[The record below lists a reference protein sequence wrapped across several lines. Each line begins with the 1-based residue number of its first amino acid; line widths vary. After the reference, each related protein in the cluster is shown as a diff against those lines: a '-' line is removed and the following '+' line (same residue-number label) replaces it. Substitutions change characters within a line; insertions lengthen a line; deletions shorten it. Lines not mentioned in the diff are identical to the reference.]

1 MKKQSEFKGFSEKSL
16 AFLAGMRENNE
27 HEWYEAHK
35 DEYVKYVQEPMK
47 ALSFE
52 LSDAMLSV
60 DEYFVTGG
68 RTVSRIRRDTR
79 FSRNKLPYK
88 SVSWLVFKRPNKDW
102 ISLPAF
108 FFELNPE
115 GYMYGMGFYSA
126 EPSTMKSFRNIIDSQ
141 RKRFDEAVDFYYTD
155 KTQPFTLVGDKYKR
169 ILDAS
174 KDERTMDWYQRK
186 NLCLLAERPVE
197 PVLFNSSLAGTL
209 LEDFFRAAPLYRLFL
224 EASRTPAE

>member
-1 MKKQSEFKGFSEKSL
+1 MKKHPEFKGFSERSL
-16 AFLAGMRENNE
+16 AFLAGMRDNNN
-27 HEWYEAHK
+27 HEWYEEHK

-79 FSRNKLPYK
+79 FSKNKLPYK

-102 ISLPAF
+102 VSLPAF
-108 FFELNPE
+108 FFELSPE
-115 GYMYGMGFYSA
+115 GYVYGMGFYSA
-126 EPSTMKSFRNIIDSQ
+126 EPSTMKSFRNIIDTQ
-141 RKRFDEAVDFYYTD
+141 RNKFDEAVGFYYSD
-155 KTQPFTLVGDKYKR
+155 KSQPFILGGDKYKR

-174 KDERTMDWYQRK
+174 KDERIMDWYQRK
-186 NLCLLAERPVE
+186 NLYLTAERPVDS
-197 PVLFNSSLAGTL
+197 VLFNSSLAGTL
-209 LEDFFRAAPLYRLFL
+209 LEDFFRLAPLYRLFL
-224 EASRTPAE
+224 EASRTQAD